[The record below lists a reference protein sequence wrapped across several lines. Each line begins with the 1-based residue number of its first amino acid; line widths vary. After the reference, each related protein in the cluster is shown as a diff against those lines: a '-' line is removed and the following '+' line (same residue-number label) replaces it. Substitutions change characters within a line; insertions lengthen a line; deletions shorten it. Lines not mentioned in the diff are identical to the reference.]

1 MTIRSFATM
10 GSLTLLAAASM
21 YGQQLKLDIPF
32 EFQIGEK
39 VLPAGHYEV
48 KRAYDNTPDR
58 LTFTCWENKTHQT
71 FFFPRRL
78 ETKPGDPGSV
88 LVFNRYGD
96 KYFLAKVVMSLIFSS
111 IVFGA
116 ILGSPPAESTWA
128 VRHAPDASPHLP
140 RLVLARL
147 GLEEVGQRG
156 FAVIDMTGGAD
167 NVHAWGC
174 LLRIRMPLWRNSR
187 TT

>member
-10 GSLTLLAAASM
+10 GSLTLLAAVSM

-48 KRAYDNTPDR
+48 RRAYDNTPDR

-96 KYFLAKVVMSLIFSS
+96 KYFLAKVVATGYIGGLGLIQSESEREVARNTPSS
-111 IVFGA
+111 ETGQV
-116 ILGSPPAESTWA
+116 
-128 VRHAPDASPHLP
+128 
-140 RLVLARL
+140 VLAR
-147 GLEEVGQRG
+147 R
-156 FAVIDMTGGAD
+156 
-167 NVHAWGC
+167 
-174 LLRIRMPLWRNSR
+174 
-187 TT
+187 